1 MTKRHYTKASKFSK
15 IALAIAFAITTS
27 NIYANGDKYL
37 KLEVNRLSGSPT
49 GDKMVS
55 TSGITS
61 ESLYN
66 NYSKMS
72 GFSVG
77 ASYLL
82 GYHIEVGA
90 AFSHSSMSGWNGIS
104 DSYFSGT
111 SSQINTLQAFGNI
124 NLPIF
129 RYNVLNT
136 ISLYLGGSLNYGS
149 VANSVYASF
158 VKTENVY
165 EFKKTNSVYLYTR
178 NVGGAGYR
186 LGVNIDIPYYNLGVN
201 IGKSFNTNKVEKK
214 GFIYD
219 DAFSTSLWEIGVYF
233 KIHQQSRR
241 IIKSK

>member
-1 MTKRHYTKASKFSK
+1 MKKQHYNKLSK
-15 IALAIAFAITTS
+15 IGRITLALAFAIAASSLYAGS
-27 NIYANGDKYL
+27 NKYL
-37 KLEVNRLSGSPT
+37 KLEVNRLSGSLT
-49 GDKMVS
+49 GDKTVS
-55 TSGITS
+55 ASGITS

-90 AFSHSSMSGWNGIS
+90 AFSHSSMSGWKGSS
-104 DSYFSGT
+104 DSYFPGA

-124 NLPIF
+124 NLPVF

-136 ISLYLGGSLNYGS
+136 ISIYFGGNFSYGS
-149 VANSVYASF
+149 VANRVYASF
-158 VKTENVY
+158 VKKENVY

-178 NVGGAGYR
+178 NANGAGLR

-201 IGKSFNTNKVEKK
+201 IGKSFSTNKVEKK

-219 DAFSTSLWEIGVYF
+219 DAFSASLWEMGVYF
-233 KIHQQSRR
+233 KLPQQSRR

>member
-1 MTKRHYTKASKFSK
+1 MKRFSTI
-15 IALAIAFAITTS
+15 IALVIICMPAFS
-27 NIYANGDKYL
+27 SGYKYL
-37 KLEVNRLSGSPT
+37 KVEVNRLSGSPT

-55 TSGITS
+55 TSAITS

-90 AFSHSSMSGWNGIS
+90 AFSHSNMKDWRGSSN
-104 DSYFSGT
+104 SYFPGA
-111 SSQINTLQAFGNI
+111 SSQINMLQVFGNI

-136 ISLYLGGSLNYGS
+136 ISLYLGGSLSYGS

-158 VKTENVY
+158 VKTENAY
-165 EFKKTNSVYLYTR
+165 EFMKTSSAYLYKR
-178 NVGGAGYR
+178 NAGGAGLR
-186 LGVNIDIPYYNLGVN
+186 FGANIDIPYYNLGVN
-201 IGKSFNTNKVEKK
+201 IGKSFNINKVEKK

-219 DAFSTSLWEIGVYF
+219 DAFSTSLWEVGVYF
-233 KIHQQSRR
+233 KLPKQSRR
-241 IIKSK
+241 IIKSN